1 VPLESDALYEC
12 PVCGETNAIGIDVT
26 GGSHQRLLEDGPV
39 CCRPLVFAIVVDRD
53 GVSIV
58 ESVEAE

>member
-1 VPLESDALYEC
+1 MPLETDVLYEC

-26 GGSHQRLLEDGPV
+26 GGSRQRLLEDCPV
-39 CCRPLVFAIVVDRD
+39 CCRPLVFAILVDRD
-53 GVSIV
+53 GDGVV